1 MENNKLPVMDDITM
15 RSAKRFPNGFRTWIE
30 TFYEISTN
38 MAIVLGHDDFDGIK
52 SKTAAL
58 YRDQGRAAMY
68 DRAIELT
75 DEFETKN
82 EGREWDGDL
91 FEEIDEFFIK
101 KELE

>member
-15 RSAKRFPNGFRTWIE
+15 RSAKRFPGGFRTWAE
-30 TFYEISTN
+30 TFFEISANIAT
-38 MAIVLGHDDFDGIK
+38 VLGSDDFEYMDT
-52 SKTAAL
+52 KTTRL
-58 YRDQGRAAMY
+58 YHEQGRAAMY

-82 EGREWDGDL
+82 EGREWDGEF